1 MINVL
6 VGLIVI
12 VVMSFSVQSAA
23 SDASDRSDQEKEL
36 ISFPLRI
43 PKKQEWSFSGPFGFY
58 DKAQLRRGL
67 KVYKQVC
74 SSCHGLKYVAFRH
87 LKALGYE
94 QEQIKAFAGQYEV
107 RDGPNREGKFFKRAG
122 VATDYFPSPFMNE
135 EEARFVLNGAYP
147 PDLSLIAR
155 ARSVSLPFPALITD
169 ILTHYDTAGPDY
181 ITALLTGYQEA
192 PKKIEIVDGYWYNPY
207 FIASHSLTMAPPLSD
222 GMIAYEDGT
231 LQTVEHYA
239 RDVSAF
245 LMWAADPHMEI
256 RKKTGFRV
264 ILFLI
269 IFAGLIYVLKK
280 RIWCGLEEETK
291 DEIERRRIN

>member
-1 MINVL
+1 MVNTFI
-6 VGLIVI
+6 GLIVI
-12 VVMSFSVQSAA
+12 AVIGFPFQSVA
-23 SDASDRSDQEKEL
+23 SNVSDREGKFV
-36 ISFPLRI
+36 SFPLHV
-43 PKKQEWSFSGPFGFY
+43 PKKQKWSFSGPFGGY

-74 SSCHGLKYVAFRH
+74 SNCHGLKYVAFRN
-87 LKALGYE
+87 LNALGYD

-107 RDGPNREGKFFKRAG
+107 SDGPNREGKFFKRAG
-122 VATDYFPSPFMNE
+122 VATDTFPSPFANE
-135 EEARFVLNGAYP
+135 EEARFIHNGAYP

-155 ARSVSLPFPALITD
+155 ARTVTLPFPALISD

-181 ITALLTGYQEA
+181 ITALLTGYQKA
-192 PKKIEIVDGYWYNPY
+192 PEGSKIAEGYWYNPY
-207 FIASHSLTMAPPLSD
+207 FIATDTLAMPPPLRD
-222 GMIAYEDGT
+222 GVISYEDGIPE
-231 LQTVEHYA
+231 TVEQYA

-269 IFAGLIYVLKK
+269 ILGGLVYILKS
-280 RIWCGLEEETK
+280 RIWQGLEEKFEKKTK
-291 DEIERRRIN
+291 N